1 MVKINPI
8 FCRVGTK
15 RPLRDVIFKK
25 FPSNYSTYIEPFV
38 GSGAIFFYND
48 FDDKKVVLNDLDTR
62 LMGGY
67 KMIKKG
73 VTGDIGKY
81 KNLSMSQ
88 LQSIYSGSGG
98 GEMEKLVRIILDC
111 NTFGSTGKGKI
122 YKPASPYNKLK
133 KLDDYKSKLGNA
145 TLLNSDYKAV
155 IRRYDNA
162 DAFFYLDPPYEESK
176 GLYKHSEF
184 NLEELEKV
192 LSSIKGK
199 FLLSLNDSSNVRKIF
214 SKFKINGIEVETKG
228 KVGIGTGGSRKE
240 VLIKNY

>member
-1 MVKINPI
+1 MKINPI

-15 RPLRDVIFKK
+15 RSLRDIVFKK

-48 FDDKKVVLNDLDTR
+48 FDDKKVVLNDLDTK

-73 VTGDIGKY
+73 VTGDIEKY

-88 LQSIYSGSGG
+88 LQSIYSGSAGG
-98 GEMEKLVRIILDC
+98 DMEKLVRIILDC
-111 NTFGSTGKGKI
+111 NTFGSTGEGKL
-122 YKPASPYNKLK
+122 YKASSPYNKLK
-133 KLDDYKSKLGNA
+133 KLDDYKTKLENT
-145 TLLNSDYKAV
+145 TLLNNDYKAV
-155 IRRYDNA
+155 IRKYDKA
-162 DAFFYLDPPYEESK
+162 DAFFYLDPPYENSK
-176 GLYKHSEF
+176 NLYKHSEF

-214 SKFKINGIEVETKG
+214 SKFKITGLQVSTQGNA
-228 KVGIGTGGSRKE
+228 GIGAGGTRKE